1 MGFLPRTDLALEE
14 RESRAA
20 EGLEGVRFTERDISG
35 YRVSEVIIEN
45 EIGSQALCKP
55 AGRYITIE
63 LDRLIRREDSAFE
76 DGARALASL
85 LSDLLPENGP
95 VLIAGL
101 GNPAITPDAVG
112 HIAAK
117 NALVTLHLI
126 DAPGGVFSDLRP
138 VACVEPGVLGTTGI
152 ESVEVVRAVAEKIRP
167 AAVIAVDAL
176 ASRRAERLCR
186 TVQITDTGIVPG
198 SGVGNARK
206 ELSANTLGVPVIA
219 VGVPTVVDAATLAAS
234 LAEDCGARL
243 DEDRLRS
250 AGGGLIVT
258 PRDIDSKVADIS
270 KLVGYGIDL
279 ALQPSLSVSDLDMLI

>member
-14 RESRAA
+14 RESRGSAD
-20 EGLEGVRFTERDISG
+20 LEGVRFLERDISG

-126 DAPGGVFSDLRP
+126 DAPGGVFSDLRS

-186 TVQITDTGIVPG
+186 TVQVTDTGIVPG

>member
-14 RESRAA
+14 RESRGSAD
-20 EGLEGVRFTERDISG
+20 LEGVRFLERDISG

-126 DAPGGVFSDLRP
+126 DAPGGVFSDLRS

>member
-14 RESRAA
+14 RESRGAA
-20 EGLEGVRFTERDISG
+20 DLEGVRFLERDISG

-45 EIGSQALCKP
+45 EIDSQALCKP

-85 LSDLLPENGP
+85 LSALLPENGL

-112 HIAAK
+112 HIAAE

-219 VGVPTVVDAATLAAS
+219 VGVPTVVDAATLAVS
-234 LAEDCGARL
+234 LAEDCGTSL
-243 DEDRLRS
+243 NEDRLRS

>member
-14 RESRAA
+14 RESRGSAD
-20 EGLEGVRFTERDISG
+20 LEGVRFLERDISG

-152 ESVEVVRAVAEKIRP
+152 ESVKVVRAVAEKIRP

-186 TVQITDTGIVPG
+186 TVQVTDTGIVPG

-243 DEDRLRS
+243 DEDRLRT

-258 PRDIDSKVADIS
+258 PRD
-270 KLVGYGIDL
+270 
-279 ALQPSLSVSDLDMLI
+279 

>member
-14 RESRAA
+14 RESRGSAD
-20 EGLEGVRFTERDISG
+20 LEGVRFLERDISG

-85 LSDLLPENGP
+85 LSALLPENGP

-126 DAPGGVFSDLRP
+126 DAPGGVFSDLRS

-243 DEDRLRS
+243 DEDRPRS

>member
-14 RESRAA
+14 RESRGSAD
-20 EGLEGVRFTERDISG
+20 LEGVRFLERDISG

-219 VGVPTVVDAATLAAS
+219 VGVPTVVDAATLAVS

>member
-14 RESRAA
+14 RESRGSAD
-20 EGLEGVRFTERDISG
+20 LEGVRFLERDISG

-126 DAPGGVFSDLRP
+126 DAPGGVFSDLRS

-234 LAEDCGARL
+234 FAEDCGARL

>member
-14 RESRAA
+14 RESRGAA
-20 EGLEGVRFTERDISG
+20 DLEGVRFLERDISG

-126 DAPGGVFSDLRP
+126 DAPGGVFSDLRS